1 MAEKKYEKYFIMK
14 PPSPPAGMERPPS
27 DLDKLETPK
36 LHHILGLSDR
46 VVEGAI
52 MVNFSW
58 MYAGEDPGKME
69 AHVHPYPEV
78 IGFLGNI
85 PEDPDDLGA
94 EAEIWMDDEQYI
106 IHRSFMV
113 YVPKGLKHC
122 PLIVR
127 DIRRPV
133 LHFDMQLTESD
144 FRAAPTRKE

>member
-1 MAEKKYEKYFIMK
+1 MAERKYEKYFIVK
-14 PPSPPAGMERPPS
+14 PPSFPAGMKRPPS
-27 DLDKLETPK
+27 DLDKLETPR

-46 VVEGAI
+46 VVAGAI

-58 MYAGEDPGKME
+58 MYAGEDPGRME

-78 IGFLGNI
+78 IGFIGNN

-106 IHRSFMV
+106 IHSSFMV

-127 DIRRPV
+127 NIKRPV
-133 LHFDMQLTESD
+133 LHFDMQLTEGD
-144 FRAAPTRKE
+144 YRAAPVRK